1 MRQNGDRAVEANAAA
16 QQRSP
21 GAPALLAGRSQNGWP
36 TRNSPASPPPHS
48 PPQPASRR
56 AAAAMPA
63 PMTKMIFPLARW
75 GAAVGAIGAFLLY
88 EEVPQLVLQT
98 TYGVPVTYR
107 DVFEYAG
114 LVAPKPVKTD
124 DE

>member
-1 MRQNGDRAVEANAAA
+1 MHGDARAAEIE
-16 QQRSP
+16 QLCL
-21 GAPALLAGRSQNGWP
+21 APAVAQL
-36 TRNSPASPPPHS
+36 ASP

>member
-1 MRQNGDRAVEANAAA
+1 MEATPRATT
-16 QQRSP
+16 QRPDGQSRSSP
-21 GAPALLAGRSQNGWP
+21 GGAALLAAEIDELCLAAQPSHN
-36 TRNSPASPPPHS
+36 S

>member
-1 MRQNGDRAVEANAAA
+1 MWDERQRMVAVGAASAGRVLAPADRAN
-16 QQRSP
+16 S
-21 GAPALLAGRSQNGWP
+21 AGRAAVAQLA
-36 TRNSPASPPPHS
+36 ASPPPHS

>member
-1 MRQNGDRAVEANAAA
+1 MRLECATSGPKGAPKPARLAARAARERQIAQNSAA
-16 QQRSP
+16 Q
-21 GAPALLAGRSQNGWP
+21 LA
-36 TRNSPASPPPHS
+36 A
-48 PPQPASRR
+48 ASRR

>member
-1 MRQNGDRAVEANAAA
+1 MWDKRGRCGAALRFRRSIAWRQIEQNSAWPLAVA
-16 QQRSP
+16 Q
-21 GAPALLAGRSQNGWP
+21 LA
-36 TRNSPASPPPHS
+36 ASPPPHS

>member
-1 MRQNGDRAVEANAAA
+1 MYERKRSAMAA
-16 QQRSP
+16 
-21 GAPALLAGRSQNGWP
+21 ALLARRDRAKLCLAAQPS
-36 TRNSPASPPPHS
+36 RNSPRRRRRNSPL
-48 PPQPASRR
+48 QPASRR

>member
-1 MRQNGDRAVEANAAA
+1 MRGRRCSRRQIDRKVCCAA
-16 QQRSP
+16 QAVAQ
-21 GAPALLAGRSQNGWP
+21 LA
-36 TRNSPASPPPHS
+36 ASPPPHS

-56 AAAAMPA
+56 SAAAMPA

>member
-1 MRQNGDRAVEANAAA
+1 MRGRRCSRRQIDRKVCCAA
-16 QQRSP
+16 QAVAQ
-21 GAPALLAGRSQNGWP
+21 LA
-36 TRNSPASPPPHS
+36 ASPPPHS